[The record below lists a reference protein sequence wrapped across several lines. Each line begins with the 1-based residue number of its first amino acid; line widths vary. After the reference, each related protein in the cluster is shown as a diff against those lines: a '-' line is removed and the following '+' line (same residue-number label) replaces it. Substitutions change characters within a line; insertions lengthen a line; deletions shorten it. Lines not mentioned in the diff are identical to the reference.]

1 MRTPQSSDEN
11 AVANVSTFCANL
23 RREIAGEVPRFLSAA
38 VRATVGKVRQGD
50 SHRFVVAMFTDCFA
64 SIMTQVVRERWQ
76 DTDATHAILS
86 LPRPRSVRVSSD
98 KALTLVEQ
106 RALKAQQ
113 KLRSWQR
120 KQKLAQTK
128 IREYA
133 KQVRYYKKKGTIQ

>member
-1 MRTPQSSDEN
+1 MRKPQTSDEN

-23 RREIAGEVPRFLSAA
+23 RREIAGDMPRFLSAT
-38 VRATVGKVRQGD
+38 VRATVGKVQQGD

-64 SIMTQVVRERWQ
+64 AIMLQVVREQWQ
-76 DTDATHAILS
+76 DTDANHAILS
-86 LPRPRSVRVSSD
+86 LPRPRSVSVRSD

-106 RALKAQQ
+106 RALKAQESL
-113 KLRSWQR
+113 KRWQR

-128 IREYA
+128 IRKYA